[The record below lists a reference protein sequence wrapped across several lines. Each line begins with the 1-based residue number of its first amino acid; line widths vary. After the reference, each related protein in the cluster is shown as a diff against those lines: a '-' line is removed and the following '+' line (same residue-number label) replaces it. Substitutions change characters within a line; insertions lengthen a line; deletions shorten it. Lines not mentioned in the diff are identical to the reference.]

1 MNGSVVSQNYKEKYL
16 EISAESKKV
25 RKINIMPSTKQ
36 PVYQVPSNKEQQL
49 TKVKTSTVII
59 NGLNTLRKMAR
70 SPQEDAGEGI
80 TTEKQRKLT
89 KPNFD
94 SKMSLTVN
102 KIHLSEVPHYTEE
115 RFVVQPTL

>member
-70 SPQEDAGEGI
+70 SPKEEAGEGI
-80 TTEKQRKLT
+80 TTEKQCKLT

-102 KIHLSEVPHYTEE
+102 KIHLNEVPHYTEE